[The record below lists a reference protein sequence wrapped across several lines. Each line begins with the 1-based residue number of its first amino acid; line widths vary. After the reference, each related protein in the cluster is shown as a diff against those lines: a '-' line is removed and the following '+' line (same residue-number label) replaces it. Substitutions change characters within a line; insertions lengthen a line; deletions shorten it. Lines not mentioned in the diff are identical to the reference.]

1 MKPQKNLA
9 EAKRRTALARY
20 WRYWRGWQA
29 SAHLALAQPAY
40 NEERWL
46 GEVTMHLVAGLSH
59 GISKVDVFAANWP
72 PTSYPQAPPSLAE
85 VDKRWLQDGL
95 I

>member
-1 MKPQKNLA
+1 MLDQVLALLEHETSKKSRRLRRRKPNA
-9 EAKRRTALARY
+9 EQR
-20 WRYWRGWQA
+20 WRGWQA

-72 PTSYPQAPPSLAE
+72 PTSSAFAS
-85 VDKRWLQDGL
+85 RSG
-95 I
+95 